1 MISTEKLYGK
11 LWVTAFLLFLGKYF
25 CLRGAAG
32 QEFSENF
39 SKNGRR
45 GRK

>member
-1 MISTEKLYGK
+1 MENYGSPHIS
-11 LWVTAFLLFLGKYF
+11 AFLSEKYF

-32 QEFSENF
+32 QDFPENF
-39 SKNGRR
+39 PKNGRR